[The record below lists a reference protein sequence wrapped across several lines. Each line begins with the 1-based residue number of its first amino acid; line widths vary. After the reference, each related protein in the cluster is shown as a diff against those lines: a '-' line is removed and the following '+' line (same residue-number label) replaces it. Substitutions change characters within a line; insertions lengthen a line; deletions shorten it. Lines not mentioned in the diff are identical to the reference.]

1 MAPVATYFTINES
14 TNSTTSNSSSTI
26 HVKAMDTIHYTLYY
40 GTFIHTPE
48 LNELE
53 INFNTLVGVNSEGII
68 DFIEKNIIQIII
80 IINHQLNILLIVTIM
95 MMTMITH
102 KVDAEVEV
110 EEIIDILN
118 LLIIHMI

>member
-48 LNELE
+48 LNELKL
-53 INFNTLVGVNSEGII
+53 ILIPLLVLILKV
-68 DFIEKNIIQIII
+68 
-80 IINHQLNILLIVTIM
+80 LLISLKRISS
-95 MMTMITH
+95 
-102 KVDAEVEV
+102 K
-110 EEIIDILN
+110 
-118 LLIIHMI
+118 